1 MEPYGIVFQSNWS
14 SLLWRSINETPGIR
28 FFNERLFI
36 KMSSDKREQF
46 RIISWKNWLVIKRNP
61 VELVF
66 DIV

>member
-1 MEPYGIVFQSNWS
+1 M
-14 SLLWRSINETPGIR
+14 NETPGIR
-28 FFNERLFI
+28 SFNERLFI